1 MGTHPIFESD
11 FDCLTGMQSTRR
23 VLSAGAK
30 KGGKPMGTPGKSGFV
45 TEMWAPFS
53 RYWKGIKQ
61 ARSEDVGLIPSVRGP
76 LTRLMRDTFIKH
88 GELVGEDARENSSMN
103 LSATTPEQSNNMY
116 HTLHQERRSNPG
128 TQMNNLL
135 EI

>member
-1 MGTHPIFESD
+1 
-11 FDCLTGMQSTRR
+11 MQSTRR

-88 GELVGEDARENSSMN
+88 GELVGEDAR
-103 LSATTPEQSNNMY
+103 
-116 HTLHQERRSNPG
+116 G
-128 TQMNNLL
+128 NLL
-135 EI
+135 FICFILSVGTYQWEPTLYIFDWTRNVLR